1 MHLSYLPY
9 SHMFDMKMKV
19 LVPQSCPSLW
29 KPTDCSLSGPSLHG
43 ILQARIQ
50 EWVAVPFSRG
60 SSQTRDW
67 PWVSCIADSLPCK
80 SPGKL
85 TANQMWKRL
94 MMIERGCHEPDHTG
108 MQCRRSTLSH
118 FGGTHQDVQT
128 NCAFLEQIVNDEA
141 ASLSL
146 GTLS

>member
-19 LVPQSCPSLW
+19 LVSQSCPSLW
-29 KPTDCSLSGPSLHG
+29 KPTDCSLRGPSLPG

-50 EWVAVPFSRG
+50 EWVAIPFSRG
-60 SSQTRDW
+60 FSQTRDR
-67 PWVSCIADSLPCK
+67 PWVSCVADSLPYK

-85 TANQMWKRL
+85 TVNQMWKRI
-94 MMIERGCHEPDHTG
+94 MVIERCCHEPDH
-108 MQCRRSTLSH
+108 MEIQCKRSTLSH
-118 FGGTHQDVQT
+118 VGGTNQDVQT